1 MPQDQ
6 FPSHSFITHSQSE
19 SHIRRTKRNTN
30 ELVPFVPVKQWKVQ
44 PVITRPPLS
53 GGLTRY
59 AGQLIIQLQDD
70 DTVLKAAVNLTE
82 KHPGSV
88 LVQLDK
94 RNNYRVLHGS
104 PNALQGKLR
113 WQVVGHGS
121 RPRALSRS
129 IGTLA
134 GMKPVSLARLLKD
147 FNQKFNQIHGIKMI
161 PNRISLVGCQLMS
174 HKRKNFATQFA
185 REIKRQG
192 IQAEISARTQTL
204 YVSGVGRKFTDN
216 TRSQG
221 ATQTA
226 GDTVLLGWNKN
237 GELIQKKHSS
247 AFRLLSPVLDDW
259 SPQNF
264 TDPKIKSEKF
274 RYLVY
279 ASSIQDLIFRTGI
292 FSKNKD
298 IKDTFKQ
305 SDFISASIMS
315 NDSITGYSVGL
326 ILQVPNQNILAAAP
340 HEDIV
345 EPNLDNLVK
354 QFGDQASRIKINLL
368 KKFKELTNG
377 ETTLTRTDNTTLLEL
392 TRNGLLSNQLFSY
405 PQRVATPDTIINRT
419 FLRNKVL
426 ITGRPDVN
434 IYPHYPVT
442 EEIKI
447 TGLFL
452 IDHDAPENKN
462 GAQQVSSS
470 ESLLSKN
477 INILRE
483 SAGNVAKE
491 LGIPLKVIKISHH
504 TDDTSGHQRD
514 MTTKMNQNSSI
525 HLSETRRNKKDPG
538 SSLNEKLKRV
548 SVLVNDISSDKWT
561 SFSKN
566 DLKLLMD
573 FFHSPSGELDW
584 KKFYQ
589 TSSDPLLYSQFM
601 SQVQSLRQLSETHD
615 QFIRSTGQTALQR
628 IADWEIFVVEN
639 MVNWK
644 ERIQLYNNLPGFRA
658 SIHSCMQT
666 MYIGDGSI
674 LAQQK
679 AQKVSLAY
687 LSILS
692 LDDRELRLKLLNQ
705 FQIHAGINQQEIFF
719 QIDNNGDKTFV
730 SLINQLKAESA
741 FVAKGSQNIYQFF
754 ETLANETQGYYQ
766 LRMGQ
771 HILTIAKRKIG
782 YEKTNW
788 YVYDANFGEICVTTD
803 NFQKINIPLRT
814 MLIEYLMRL
823 RDVPQKDGLF
833 VFDVYQ
839 LNLDKISKFIPFQN
853 FKSFIRCTDVLSE
866 HSLNQKHKSQ
876 KNRGRL
882 SVSNTYHAIGKLGQA
897 HQALSWIG
905 SLTFLSHYWRR
916 HYSEKLSES
925 QQQELDFEFKL
936 AMAGLVYDVGSTLL
950 EFGFRKL
957 GSHFVKKLS
966 YQSVQIFASRMK
978 RLQYAAGLKLAKY
991 GGPVLNIL
999 SAFFDIYQV
1008 NIAAT
1013 KLKTETDPYIQ
1024 KDLKVNIAFS
1034 SLGAAIGIGSVLAL
1048 LALTGKMAL
1057 VAGAMGITLGILTS
1071 VGQGIYYAAREVEK
1085 IERYTTL
1092 TGLQKLRTGWL
1103 SFLGAEIDV
1112 EVVNRV
1118 TKGETEKKA
1127 KKNVN
1132 EQVKTNFQALL
1143 NSDDQIEAVYYST
1156 GPVILEECH
1165 YKKLTGTRLLSNMS
1179 VQHTLNLQYLGKQN
1193 IRDKILPSEALAILS
1208 DYKNHDRRKARDR
1221 TIYVDLA
1228 LENSEYKFYNIK
1240 GLSPTDDKIVINT
1253 DPEPEPA
1260 TGSDSNG
1267 TFFVKKPRE
1276 PSRWLSQSVSVIET
1290 DSLDPIK
1297 AAKIYFFLGAGNDE
1311 VVGHSE
1317 KRNIFD
1323 TGDGIKNF
1331 KGGNQS
1337 DTFIFT
1343 GTVLPEKP
1351 SVLDGVKGL
1360 DFLIANKKPSQENGG
1375 YYINLQENFFS
1386 FTDSSQKIATLKNIH
1401 HIETCSETD
1410 DVILGNDQSNTLNGN
1425 GGYDKLMGFNGN
1437 DTLVAQ
1443 AGELDGGEGTDFYRI
1458 LQNTRSDDVTLTI
1471 KEENNPEEFSPVFL
1485 DYTVNQIISIKRVK
1499 QDVFIELRNKNSSIT
1514 TLTLSDL
1521 YIFSTQQQKR
1531 TLTTQYIFYTQDGM
1545 IFTGL
1550 PSDITFN
1557 FDNEEPE
1564 PLTLIAQYIP
1574 NFDKKHLPKTDSEE
1588 TPFIIQKMSCQHNPG
1603 VIDLKDEKKI
1613 LPDFLKLVP
1622 QESGFDD
1629 DLQGDDL
1636 SNILLSTTGQDRL
1649 EGKGGRDIYVVEDR
1663 PTGKEVSIDNYDAPE
1678 TGDPE
1683 QDILLL
1689 PFSLKEIA
1697 ITQEEDDVI
1706 VSHLDSPAEHVKLRL
1721 VNFMLDK
1728 TYRHLSVVDKEGGVH
1743 TVSINS
1749 QNESG
1754 LISDQLFPNLR
1765 LKNEFNHL
1773 NQLRQV
1779 TSGFSE
1785 IEEVF
1790 HVPGD
1795 KVLQTVTPVI
1805 SS

>member
-1 MPQDQ
+1 M
-6 FPSHSFITHSQSE
+6 
-19 SHIRRTKRNTN
+19 
-30 ELVPFVPVKQWKVQ
+30 
-44 PVITRPPLS
+44 
-53 GGLTRY
+53 TRY

-134 GMKPVSLARLLKD
+134 GMKPVSLARLLKN
-147 FNQKFNQIHGIKMI
+147 FNQKFNEEHDIKMT

-192 IQAEISARTQTL
+192 IQADISARTQTL

-315 NDSITGYSVGL
+315 NDSIRGYSVGL

-340 HEDIV
+340 HEAIV

-354 QFGDQASRIKINLL
+354 QSADQPSLIQTNLL
-368 KKFKELTNG
+368 KKFKELTSR
-377 ETTLTRTDNTTLLEL
+377 ETTLPLTDNTTLSEL
-392 TRNGLLSNQLFSY
+392 KRKGLLSNQLFSY

-452 IDHDAPENKN
+452 IDHDAPENRN

-491 LGIPLKVIKISHH
+491 LEIPLKVIKISHH

-514 MTTKMNQNSSI
+514 MTTKMNQKNSI
-525 HLSETRRNKKDPG
+525 HLSETRRNKKDLG

-628 IADWEIFVVEN
+628 TADWEIF
-639 MVNWK
+639 
-644 ERIQLYNNLPGFRA
+644 I
-658 SIHSCMQT
+658 
-666 MYIGDGSI
+666 
-674 LAQQK
+674 
-679 AQKVSLAY
+679 
-687 LSILS
+687 
-692 LDDRELRLKLLNQ
+692 DDRELRLKLLNQ

-719 QIDNNGDKTFV
+719 QIDNNGDKAFV

-803 NFQKINIPLRT
+803 NFQKINITLRT

-839 LNLDKISKFIPFQN
+839 LNLDKISKSIPFQN
-853 FKSFIRCTDVLSE
+853 LKSFIRDTDVLSE

-876 KNRGRL
+876 KNRGRP
-882 SVSNTYHAIGKLGQA
+882 SISNTYHAIGKLGQA

-916 HYSEKLSES
+916 HYSEKSSGS

-957 GSHFVKKLS
+957 RSHFVKKLS

-1013 KLKTETDPYIQ
+1013 KLKTETDPDIQ
-1024 KDLKVNIAFS
+1024 QDLKVNIALS

-1112 EVVNRV
+1112 EVINRV

-1165 YKKLTGTRLLSNMS
+1165 YKKLTGTRLLSKMS

-1193 IRDKILPSEALAILS
+1193 IRDKILPSKALSILS

-1253 DPEPEPA
+1253 DPDPEPA

-1323 TGDGIKNF
+1323 TCDGIKNF
-1331 KGGNQS
+1331 KGGQS
-1337 DTFIFT
+1337 I
-1343 GTVLPEKP
+1343 
-1351 SVLDGVKGL
+1351 
-1360 DFLIANKKPSQENGG
+1360 
-1375 YYINLQENFFS
+1375 
-1386 FTDSSQKIATLKNIH
+1386 
-1401 HIETCSETD
+1401 
-1410 DVILGNDQSNTLNGN
+1410 
-1425 GGYDKLMGFNGN
+1425 
-1437 DTLVAQ
+1437 
-1443 AGELDGGEGTDFYRI
+1443 
-1458 LQNTRSDDVTLTI
+1458 
-1471 KEENNPEEFSPVFL
+1471 
-1485 DYTVNQIISIKRVK
+1485 
-1499 QDVFIELRNKNSSIT
+1499 
-1514 TLTLSDL
+1514 
-1521 YIFSTQQQKR
+1521 
-1531 TLTTQYIFYTQDGM
+1531 
-1545 IFTGL
+1545 
-1550 PSDITFN
+1550 
-1557 FDNEEPE
+1557 
-1564 PLTLIAQYIP
+1564 
-1574 NFDKKHLPKTDSEE
+1574 
-1588 TPFIIQKMSCQHNPG
+1588 
-1603 VIDLKDEKKI
+1603 
-1613 LPDFLKLVP
+1613 
-1622 QESGFDD
+1622 
-1629 DLQGDDL
+1629 
-1636 SNILLSTTGQDRL
+1636 
-1649 EGKGGRDIYVVEDR
+1649 
-1663 PTGKEVSIDNYDAPE
+1663 
-1678 TGDPE
+1678 
-1683 QDILLL
+1683 
-1689 PFSLKEIA
+1689 
-1697 ITQEEDDVI
+1697 
-1706 VSHLDSPAEHVKLRL
+1706 
-1721 VNFMLDK
+1721 
-1728 TYRHLSVVDKEGGVH
+1728 
-1743 TVSINS
+1743 
-1749 QNESG
+1749 
-1754 LISDQLFPNLR
+1754 
-1765 LKNEFNHL
+1765 
-1773 NQLRQV
+1773 
-1779 TSGFSE
+1779 
-1785 IEEVF
+1785 
-1790 HVPGD
+1790 
-1795 KVLQTVTPVI
+1795 
-1805 SS
+1805 